1 MTEYLSDLYVG
12 ERAAGISVPPKF
24 DAISKVVLLVDDENY
39 YEAGNGT
46 GRTLELTCPYGTQEM
61 ANNILAS
68 VSGYQYQPVTATD
81 ALADPAVELGDSMTV
96 GGAYSIV
103 AQREID
109 FGLLLPM
116 ELAAPGQEE
125 IESEYPYVSQQQ
137 SETNRQ
143 IAETRSEIKKTST
156 EIQLSVEN
164 QINDLSA
171 SIDIQLDSITS
182 TIQGQGGQISQINQT
197 LTSINST
204 IQGLDGAIS
213 EIDQKVDNIRISVS
227 NGSTSSTITLTVDG
241 VTVSSQNITMSGLV
255 TYTGLSSGTTT
266 IDGACIKTGTID
278 ADRLNLTG
286 AITFGDL
293 SSSVQ
298 NDINDAYSMASQ
310 AQADVSDISSTVDDW
325 SYSYRGTTYIDGT
338 RIMSGTVTAST
349 IQGGVIELLDS
360 SERTAGEIS
369 LSGSSSS
376 SYAVDIYSN
385 RALRLTA
392 GSGDVYIENGSGDSI
407 WLDASQGAAFF
418 DCTIVPNGDD
428 RYNCGTSPN
437 RWAAVYS
444 ASGVLTTS
452 DELKKNTITALPEK
466 YITLLDNLEPVM
478 FKYDDGTSG
487 RFHTGFIA
495 QDVKMAMDAAGVTD
509 MEFAGWCQDVDAEGN
524 DTYFLRYHEF
534 AALMLA
540 KIKQLEARIAELEV
554 A

>member
-1 MTEYLSDLYVG
+1 MFDSVFVG
-12 ERAAGISVPPKF
+12 TKAGGLETSPQFEP
-24 DAISKVVLLVDDENY
+24 ISKIILLVDSENY
-39 YEAGNGT
+39 YEAGNDT
-46 GRTLELTCPYGTQEM
+46 GRTLEITCPYGTQAM
-61 ANNILAS
+61 ADNLLS
-68 VSGYQYQPVTATD
+68 SLGGYAYQPATATD
-81 ALADPAVELGDSMTV
+81 ALIDPAAELGDAVTV
-96 GGAYSIV
+96 GGIYTV
-103 AQREID
+103 LAQMDTTFDSLMTADI
-109 FGLLLPM
+109 G
-116 ELAAPGQEE
+116 APGQEE

-156 EIQLSVEN
+156 EIQLSVES

-171 SIDIQLDSITS
+171 SIDIRLDSITS

-298 NDINDAYSMASQ
+298 NDINDAYSKASQ
-310 AQADVSDISSTVDDW
+310 AQSDVGDISDTINGWTYGS
-325 SYSYRGTTYIDGT
+325 TTYIDGT
-338 RIMSGTVTAST
+338 RIMSGTVSAST
-349 IQGGVIELLDS
+349 IQGGTIELLDS

-376 SYAVDIYSN
+376 SYAVDIYSR
-385 RALRLTA
+385 RALRLSA
-392 GSGDVYIENGSGDSI
+392 GSGDVYIEDGRGNHV
-407 WLDASQGAAFF
+407 WLDASQGVTYFGG
-418 DCTIVPNGDD
+418 DIVPNGND
-428 RYNCGTSPN
+428 RYMCGTSPN
-437 RWAAVYS
+437 RWSDIWCTNGALN
-444 ASGVLTTS
+444 GS
-452 DELKKNTITALPEK
+452 DENIKNSIEELPEK
-466 YITLLDNLEPVM
+466 YLVFIDNVIPRR
-478 FKYDDGTSG
+478 FKFNDGTSN
-487 RFHTGFIA
+487 RYHTGFIA
-495 QDVKMAMDAAGVTD
+495 QNVKEAMDTAGISD
-509 MEFAGWCQDVDAEGN
+509 LEFAGWAKDVDADGN
-524 DTYFLRYHEF
+524 DTYALRYTEF
-534 AALMLA
+534 LAPMLA

>member
-1 MTEYLSDLYVG
+1 MFDSVFVG
-12 ERAAGISVPPKF
+12 TKAGGLETSPQFEP
-24 DAISKVVLLVDDENY
+24 ISKIILLVDSENY
-39 YEAGNGT
+39 YEAGNDT
-46 GRTLELTCPYGTQEM
+46 GRTLEITCPYGTQAM
-61 ANNILAS
+61 ADNLLS
-68 VSGYQYQPVTATD
+68 SLGGYAYQPATATD
-81 ALADPAVELGDSMTV
+81 ALIDPAAELGDAVTV
-96 GGAYSIV
+96 GGVYTIL
-103 AQREID
+103 AQMDTTFDSLMTADI
-109 FGLLLPM
+109 G
-116 ELAAPGQEE
+116 APGQEE

-156 EIQLSVEN
+156 EIQLSVES

-204 IQGLDGAIS
+204 IQGLDGDIS

-266 IDGACIKTGTID
+266 INGACIKTGTID

-310 AQADVSDISSTVDDW
+310 AQSDVVDISDTVNGW
-325 SYSYRGTTYIDGT
+325 TYGSTTYIDGS
-338 RIMSGTVTAST
+338 RIMSGTVSAST
-349 IQGGVIELLDS
+349 IQGGTIELLDS

-369 LSGSSSS
+369 LNGSSSARYS
-376 SYAVDIYSN
+376 VDIYSDG
-385 RALRLTA
+385 ALRVRA
-392 GSGDVYIENGSGDSI
+392 GSGDLYLEDGSGNNIWMDS
-407 WLDASQGAAFF
+407 SEGATFF
-418 DCTIVPNGDD
+418 DGTIVPNGNN
-428 RYNCGTSPN
+428 RYLCGTSPN
-437 RWAAVYS
+437 RWSDIWCTNGALN
-444 ASGVLTTS
+444 GS
-452 DELKKNTITALPEK
+452 DENIKNSIEELPEK
-466 YITLLDNLEPVM
+466 YLVFIDNVIPRR
-478 FKYDDGTSG
+478 FKFNDGTSN
-487 RFHTGFIA
+487 RYHTGFIA
-495 QDVKMAMDAAGVTD
+495 QNVKEAMDTAGISD
-509 MEFAGWCQDVDAEGN
+509 LEFAGWAKDVDADGN
-524 DTYFLRYHEF
+524 DTYALRYTEF
-534 AALMLA
+534 LAPMLA

>member
-1 MTEYLSDLYVG
+1 MFDSVFVG
-12 ERAAGISVPPKF
+12 TKAGGLETSPQFEP
-24 DAISKVVLLVDDENY
+24 ISKIILLVDSENY
-39 YEAGNGT
+39 YEAGNDT
-46 GRTLELTCPYGTQEM
+46 GRTLEITCPYGTQAM
-61 ANNILAS
+61 ADNLLS
-68 VSGYQYQPVTATD
+68 SLGGYAYQPATATD
-81 ALADPAVELGDSMTV
+81 ALIDPAAELGDAVTV
-96 GGAYSIV
+96 GGVYTIL
-103 AQREID
+103 AQMDTTFDSLMTADI
-109 FGLLLPM
+109 G
-116 ELAAPGQEE
+116 APGQEE

-156 EIQLSVEN
+156 EILLSVES
-164 QINDLSA
+164 QIDDLSA

-227 NGSTSSTITLTVDG
+227 NGSTSSTITLTVNG

-266 IDGACIKTGTID
+266 INGACIKTGTID

-286 AITFGDL
+286 AISFSDL
-293 SSSVQ
+293 STSVQ
-298 NDINDAYSMASQ
+298 NDINDAYSKASQ

-392 GSGDVYIENGSGDSI
+392 GSGDVYIEDGSGDSI

-540 KIKQLEARIAELEV
+540 KIKRLEARIAELEV

>member
-1 MTEYLSDLYVG
+1 MTASLFDSVFVG
-12 ERAAGISVPPKF
+12 TKAGGLETSPQFEP
-24 DAISKVVLLVDDENY
+24 ISKIILLVDSENY
-39 YEAGNGT
+39 YEAGNDT
-46 GRTLELTCPYGTQEM
+46 GRTLEITCPYGTQAM
-61 ANNILAS
+61 ADNLLS
-68 VSGYQYQPVTATD
+68 SLGGYAYQPATATD
-81 ALADPAVELGDSMTV
+81 ALIDPAAELGDAVTV
-96 GGAYSIV
+96 GGVYTIL
-103 AQREID
+103 AQMDTTFDSLMTADI
-109 FGLLLPM
+109 G
-116 ELAAPGQEE
+116 APGQEE

-156 EIQLSVEN
+156 EIQLIVKS
-164 QINDLSA
+164 QIDDLSA

-182 TIQGQGGQISQINQT
+182 TIQGQNGQISQINQT

-266 IDGACIKTGTID
+266 INGACIKTGTID

-310 AQADVSDISSTVDDW
+310 AQSDVVDISDTVNGW
-325 SYSYRGTTYIDGT
+325 TYGSTTYIDGT
-338 RIMSGTVTAST
+338 RIMSGTVSAST
-349 IQGGVIELLDS
+349 IQGGTIELLDS

-376 SYAVDIYSN
+376 SYAVDIYSR
-385 RALRLTA
+385 RALRLSA
-392 GSGDVYIENGSGDSI
+392 GSGDVYIEDGGGNHV
-407 WLDASQGAAFF
+407 WLDASQGVTYFGG
-418 DCTIVPNGDD
+418 DIVPNGND
-428 RYNCGTSPN
+428 RYMCGTSPN
-437 RWAAVYS
+437 RWSDIWCTNGALN
-444 ASGVLTTS
+444 GS
-452 DELKKNTITALPEK
+452 DENIKNSIEELPEK
-466 YITLLDNLEPVM
+466 YLVFIDNVIPRR
-478 FKYDDGTSG
+478 FKFNDGTSN
-487 RFHTGFIA
+487 RYHTGFIA
-495 QDVKMAMDAAGVTD
+495 QNVKEAMDTAGISD
-509 MEFAGWCQDVDAEGN
+509 LEFAGWAKDVDADGN
-524 DTYFLRYHEF
+524 DTYALRYTEF
-534 AALMLA
+534 LAPMLA

>member
-1 MTEYLSDLYVG
+1 MTGYLSDLYVG

-81 ALADPAVELGDSMTV
+81 VLADPAVELGDSMTV

-116 ELAAPGQEE
+116 GLAAPGQAE

-156 EIQLSVEN
+156 EIQLSVES
-164 QINDLSA
+164 QINELSA
-171 SIDIQLDSITS
+171 SIDIQLNSITS

-266 IDGACIKTGTID
+266 INGACIKTGTID

-310 AQADVSDISSTVDDW
+310 AQSDVVDISDTVNGW
-325 SYSYRGTTYIDGT
+325 TYGSTTYIDGT
-338 RIMSGTVTAST
+338 RIMSGTVSAST
-349 IQGGVIELLDS
+349 IQGGTIELLDS

-369 LSGSSSS
+369 LNGSSSARYS
-376 SYAVDIYSN
+376 VDIYSDG
-385 RALRLTA
+385 ALRVRA
-392 GSGDVYIENGSGDSI
+392 GSGDLYLEDGRGNNI

-418 DCTIVPNGDD
+418 HCTVVPNGDD

-495 QDVKMAMDAAGVTD
+495 QDVKTAMDAAGVTD
-509 MEFAGWCQDVDAEGN
+509 MEFAGWCQDVDAKGN

>member
-1 MTEYLSDLYVG
+1 MTEYLSNLYVG

-81 ALADPAVELGDSMTV
+81 VLADPAVELGDSMTV

-116 ELAAPGQEE
+116 GLAAPGQEE

-156 EIQLSVEN
+156 EIQLSVES
-164 QINDLSA
+164 QIDDLSA
-171 SIDIQLDSITS
+171 SIDIQLDSIKS

-204 IQGLDGAIS
+204 IQGLDGDIS
-213 EIDQKVDNIRISVS
+213 EIDQKVDSIRLSVS
-227 NGSTSSTITLTVDG
+227 NGSTSSSISLTVDG
-241 VTVSSQNITMSGLV
+241 VQVSSQNITMSGLV

-266 IDGACIKTGTID
+266 INGACIKTGTID

-310 AQADVSDISSTVDDW
+310 AQSDVVDISDTVNGW
-325 SYSYRGTTYIDGT
+325 TYGSTTYIDGT
-338 RIMSGTVTAST
+338 RIMSGTVSAST
-349 IQGGVIELLDS
+349 IQGGTIELLDS

-369 LSGSSSS
+369 LNGSSSARYS
-376 SYAVDIYSN
+376 VDIYSDG
-385 RALRLTA
+385 ALRVRA
-392 GSGDVYIENGSGDSI
+392 GSGDLYLEDGSGNNI
-407 WLDASQGAAFF
+407 WMDASQGATFF
-418 DCTIVPNGDD
+418 DGTIVPNGNN
-428 RYNCGTSPN
+428 RYLCGTSPN
-437 RWAAVYS
+437 RWSDIWCTNGALN
-444 ASGVLTTS
+444 GS
-452 DELKKNTITALPEK
+452 DENIKNSIEELPEK
-466 YITLLDNLEPVM
+466 YLVFIDNVIPRR
-478 FKYDDGTSG
+478 FKFNDGTSN
-487 RFHTGFIA
+487 RYHTGFIA
-495 QDVKMAMDAAGVTD
+495 QNVKEAMDTAGISD
-509 MEFAGWCQDVDAEGN
+509 LEFAGWAKDVDADGN
-524 DTYFLRYHEF
+524 DTYALRYTEF
-534 AALMLA
+534 LAPMLA

>member
-1 MTEYLSDLYVG
+1 MFDSVFVG
-12 ERAAGISVPPKF
+12 TKAGGLETSPQFEP
-24 DAISKVVLLVDDENY
+24 ISKIILLVDSENY
-39 YEAGNGT
+39 YEAGNDT
-46 GRTLELTCPYGTQEM
+46 GRTLEITCPYGTQAM
-61 ANNILAS
+61 ADNLLS
-68 VSGYQYQPVTATD
+68 SLGGYAYQPATATD
-81 ALADPAVELGDSMTV
+81 ALIDPAAELGDAVTV
-96 GGAYSIV
+96 GGVYTIL
-103 AQREID
+103 AQMDTTFDSLMTADI
-109 FGLLLPM
+109 G
-116 ELAAPGQEE
+116 APGQEE

-204 IQGLDGAIS
+204 IQGLDGDIS
-213 EIDQKVDNIRISVS
+213 EIDQKVDSIRLSVS
-227 NGSTSSTITLTVDG
+227 NGSTSSSISLTVDG
-241 VTVSSQNITMSGLV
+241 VQVSSQNITMSGLV

-266 IDGACIKTGTID
+266 INGACIKTGTID

-310 AQADVSDISSTVDDW
+310 AQSDVVDISDTVNGW
-325 SYSYRGTTYIDGT
+325 TYGSTTYIDGS
-338 RIMSGTVTAST
+338 RIMSGTVSAST
-349 IQGGVIELLDS
+349 IQGGTIELLDS

-376 SYAVDIYSN
+376 SYAVDIYSR
-385 RALRLTA
+385 RALRLSA
-392 GSGDVYIENGSGDSI
+392 GSGDVYIEDGGGNHV
-407 WLDASQGAAFF
+407 WLDAGQGVTYFGG
-418 DCTIVPNGDD
+418 DIVPNGND
-428 RYNCGTSPN
+428 RYMCGTSPN
-437 RWAAVYS
+437 RWSDIWCTNGALN
-444 ASGVLTTS
+444 GS
-452 DELKKNTITALPEK
+452 DENIKNSIEELPEK
-466 YITLLDNLEPVM
+466 YLVFIDNVIPRR
-478 FKYDDGTSG
+478 FKFNDGTSN
-487 RFHTGFIA
+487 RYHTGFIA
-495 QDVKMAMDAAGVTD
+495 QNVKEAMDTAGISD
-509 MEFAGWCQDVDAEGN
+509 LEFAGWAKDVDADGN
-524 DTYFLRYHEF
+524 DTYALRYTEF
-534 AALMLA
+534 LAPMLA